1 MVSIGLSSRLAIKI
15 IIMSFSKAMKLVFS
29 DMMFKV
35 IVTIMIVVLTLQS
48 TIRDYDYV
56 IDVERLDSNNDKIY
70 LTYNLNIKDRP
81 DVMSKNYV
89 VSGYLGIII
98 LI

>member
-1 MVSIGLSSRLAIKI
+1 
-15 IIMSFSKAMKLVFS
+15 MSFSKAMKLVFS

-56 IDVERLDSNNDKIY
+56 IDVERLDSNMV
-70 LTYNLNIKDRP
+70 NITCMLGKLDTVLLQINP
-81 DVMSKNYV
+81 DTNINQNWVE
-89 VSGYLGIII
+89 
-98 LI
+98 